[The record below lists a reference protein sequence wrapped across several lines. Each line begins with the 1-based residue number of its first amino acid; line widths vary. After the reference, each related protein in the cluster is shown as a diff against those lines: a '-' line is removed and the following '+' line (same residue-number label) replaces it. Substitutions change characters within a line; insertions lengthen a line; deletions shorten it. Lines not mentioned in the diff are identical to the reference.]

1 MPCAC
6 AIHVTT
12 LIIETNGGAF
22 NAASELRSRCERRR
36 GLDANKWRSFR
47 SEAASMFTAAASES
61 AALNFES
68 GRSAGDTTAAALDVS
83 RGASTRGAT
92 TRSAGASSHQSAA
105 VGAGGHLFLEEC
117 SGHLNLTVVLQTLAA
132 LVDRC
137 AAIRVNKLVLNAC
150 DTFHTMPGYET
161 LALVDGIVRVCAR
174 AYTLLGCPSGCSEG
188 MRTARSDFMRLKL
201 RNLFSQMHAR
211 QQQRAAHAAVA

>member
-1 MPCAC
+1 
-6 AIHVTT
+6 
-12 LIIETNGGAF
+12 
-22 NAASELRSRCERRR
+22 
-36 GLDANKWRSFR
+36 
-47 SEAASMFTAAASES
+47 MFTAAASES

-92 TRSAGASSHQSAA
+92 TRSAGASSQQSAA
-105 VGAGGHLFLEEC
+105 GGHQFLEEC

-174 AYTLLGCPSGCSEG
+174 AYNLLGYPSGCSEG

-201 RNLFSQMHAR
+201 RNLFSQMHKLEPATLAETL
-211 QQQRAAHAAVA
+211 RALVDEATV